1 MPPIYAPIYTLYA
14 RCPLSMSYTP
24 IYALCPYG
32 LYPSMPYTPIYVLC
46 PYLCPI
52 PLSMSY
58 APIYVLCPYLYPL
71 FMPLFMPSIPLYALS
86 TITIHLKI
94 IYSNDNMS
102 NRTDIYIIDECIKR
116 V

>member
-1 MPPIYAPIYTLYA
+1 MPPCLYPYLYPLCPMPPIYALY
-14 RCPLSMSYTP
+14 
-24 IYALCPYG
+24 
-32 LYPSMPYTPIYVLC
+32 

-58 APIYVLCPYLYPL
+58 ALIYTPYLCPYGL
-71 FMPLFMPSIPLYALS
+71 IYALS